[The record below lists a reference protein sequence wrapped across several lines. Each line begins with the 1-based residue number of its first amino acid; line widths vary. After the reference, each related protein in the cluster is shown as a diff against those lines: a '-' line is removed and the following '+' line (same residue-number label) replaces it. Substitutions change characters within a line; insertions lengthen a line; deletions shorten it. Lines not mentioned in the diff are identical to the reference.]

1 MVAIPITKIILSLTM
16 LAYTSYLDVR
26 YREVDP
32 KIWLIFG
39 VLGGILTAVEIFA
52 NNYLLTI
59 VTINIIL
66 GLVIGIISYILG
78 LFGGADFLCL
88 FILSIV
94 HPYPP
99 IKPLYYIGPIYPFI
113 LTIVM
118 NSLLLSLAVPIINF
132 IRNIRNIRYL
142 WSLKA
147 PLKYRLLYLLIGYP
161 VTIKKYL
168 KMKYTYPLIIYKYDK
183 GKMDIKFRLT
193 FNIEEEH
200 QGHQEYFKTLINR
213 GVLKEDDII
222 WVTQGIPLL
231 VFITLGYITS
241 ISLGDIIVYTL
252 FTS

>member
-1 MVAIPITKIILSLTM
+1 MVVIPVIKIILSLTM

-26 YREVDP
+26 YREVNP

-39 VLGGILTAVEIFA
+39 FLGGTLTAAEIFA

-59 VTINIIL
+59 VTINIVL

-88 FILSIV
+88 FILSII

-99 IKPLYYIGPIYPFI
+99 VRPLYYVGPIYPFI
-113 LTIVM
+113 VTIVM

-132 IRNIRNIRYL
+132 TRNIRNMKYL
-142 WSLKA
+142 RNLKA
-147 PLKYRLLYLLIGYP
+147 PLKYKLLYLLIGYP

-168 KMKYTYPLIIYKYDK
+168 KMKYTYPLIIYKYHE
-183 GKMDIKFRLT
+183 GKTDIKFRLT

-200 QGHQEYFKTLINR
+200 QEHQEYFKTLIDK
-213 GVLKEDDII
+213 GVLKEDNII

-231 VFITLGYITS
+231 VFITLGYIMS
-241 ISLGDIIVYTL
+241 ISLGDIVVHML